1 MKDFLEEF
9 EIIIFS
15 IVIIVLF
22 LGCSLLMNASV
33 FHIFLRILEFFIIF
47 IIIAIVVVKFIEKMK
62 ENKKEK
68 IQEIKLTVEKTEEKT
83 PIIKHHYPTI
93 TKLMDE
99 IESEI
104 QKGYTFSTISM
115 DKWKTVYKKEILDC
129 IDSDYRMSQENQ
141 QKIEK
146 ILETLKTDLENTE
159 EKREEL
165 QREVSIETLENLLK
179 MDGIKNMF

>member
-9 EIIIFS
+9 DIIIFDA
-15 IVIIVLF
+15 VLAVLF
-22 LGCSLLMNASV
+22 GSCLLINDSV
-33 FHIFLRILEFFIIF
+33 FHIFLRILEFFIVF
-47 IIIAIVVVKFIEKMK
+47 IIIAIVVVKFIGKMK

-99 IESEI
+99 IENKI

-115 DKWKTVYKKEILDC
+115 DKWNTVYKKEILDC
-129 IDSDYRMSQENQ
+129 IDSDYQMSQENQ

-165 QREVSIETLENLLK
+165 QREISIETLENLLK